1 MTLNMLLF
9 IVLAGLAVLSALG
22 LLLSRSAIYS
32 ALYLIVNFVD
42 VAIMYLTLNAPFI
55 AIAQITVYTGAIMV
69 LFMFVIMLLGAEQVG
84 TSHLR
89 KWFLPLAILL
99 GAVLLLET
107 GYILFSNSIVLPNAA
122 ALSSQF
128 GSPQAIGSLLFNQ
141 YILPFEVTSILLLVA
156 MIGAIVL
163 TKRLDEP
170 QKKGRD
176 VPPPSQAQTEKP

>member
-1 MTLNMLLF
+1 MTLNLLLF
-9 IVLAGLAVLSALG
+9 TILAGLAVLSALG

-32 ALYLIVNFVD
+32 ALYLIVNFID

-69 LFMFVIMLLGAEQVG
+69 LFMFVIMLLGAELVG

-89 KWFLPLAILL
+89 RWFLPMAIVL

-107 GYILFSNSIVLPNAA
+107 AYFLFSKGILLPEAA

-141 YILPFEVTSILLLVA
+141 YMLPFEVTSILLLVA
-156 MIGAIVL
+156 MVGAIGL

-170 QKKGRD
+170 KQKAMD
-176 VPPPSQAQTEKP
+176 VPQPSQVQTEKP

>member
-1 MTLNMLLF
+1 
-9 IVLAGLAVLSALG
+9 
-22 LLLSRSAIYS
+22 
-32 ALYLIVNFVD
+32 
-42 VAIMYLTLNAPFI
+42 
-55 AIAQITVYTGAIMV
+55 MV

-107 GYILFSNSIVLPNAA
+107 AYILFSNSIVLPNAA

-176 VPPPSQAQTEKP
+176 VPPPSQAQTEKS